1 MLPAAK
7 YTQDLAVEQRSA
19 CWLECDFYFNNFT
32 EDQLRCTQCV
42 YSKSKQ
48 YRFKQVIFSKL
59 WIVCVLVYSYS
70 LFICSVNNSF
80 SLNISS
86 DELWT
91 VMNCYSTEV
100 YTNTSTIIVLAT
112 ICCSNSCVFLCA
124 VCLMCVCVCGTSHL
138 AQNPF
143 ICDCH
148 LKWLADYLQDNPI
161 ETSGARCTSPR
172 RLANKRIGQ
181 IKSKKFRC
189 SGINTRMQAV
199 LVWD

>member
-7 YTQDLAVEQRSA
+7 YTQDLAVEQRLA

-32 EDQLRCTQCV
+32 EDQLKCTQYV

-59 WIVCVLVYSYS
+59 WIVCLLVYSCS

-80 SLNISS
+80 SLYISS
-86 DELWT
+86 DELL
-91 VMNCYSTEV
+91 VNRSL
-100 YTNTSTIIVLAT
+100 YTHTSTIILLAT
-112 ICCSNSCVFLCA
+112 TVYVVLTA
-124 VCLMCVCVCGTSHL
+124 VCFCVLCVLSVCVCGTSHL